1 MTSTDFYVKRG
12 TWGNGANSPRRE
24 NENFQRETNNSQ
36 FKCIRDQ
43 AVPPH
48 MQIDVNEM
56 QMAQSKPGFAS
67 TLCQAS
73 QRGGS
78 ARSGPCQKLTS
89 GAWQSEYSL
98 HLLQEAPPTTV
109 PSLPVLQR
117 YTLKGRGLPVCDT
130 GELHSK
136 SSLTQQGPNPFWNH
150 WWVLSSDPV
159 TLDTLLAD
167 PCQQVV

>member
-1 MTSTDFYVKRG
+1 MVLETQRANVHHCTPAWWLYLLLNDLNRFFNVKRG

-24 NENFQRETNNSQ
+24 NESFQRETNNSQ

-48 MQIDVNEM
+48 MQIDANEM

-78 ARSGPCQKLTS
+78 ARSGLCQKLTS

-98 HLLQEAPPTTV
+98 HLLQEAPPTTA
-109 PSLPVLQR
+109 PSLPVLQH
-117 YTLKGRGLPVCDT
+117 YTLKGRGWVSFIPSLP
-130 GELHSK
+130 
-136 SSLTQQGPNPFWNH
+136 
-150 WWVLSSDPV
+150 
-159 TLDTLLAD
+159 
-167 PCQQVV
+167 